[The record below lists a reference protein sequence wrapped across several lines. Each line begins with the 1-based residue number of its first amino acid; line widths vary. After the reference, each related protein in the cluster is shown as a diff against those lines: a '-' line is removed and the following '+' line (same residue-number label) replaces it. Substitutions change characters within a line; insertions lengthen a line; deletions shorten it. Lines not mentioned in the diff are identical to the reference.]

1 MTRLLEMMNHAVK
14 VIQDN
19 PIGSGLDSF
28 RALLNSTCGRRN
40 ISPDAIGELEKEDLQ
55 HLSLNLL
62 VALQNLPAASLVP
75 SKAGRGA
82 LKADLLGLLS
92 SVTTKHFEFDR
103 IKPLLK
109 ATIAETPDDALIWD
123 LVSAA
128 AVESTPPPRPT
139 ASSIQ
144 QTPWSQNTSGIIN
157 SSERRRDVDRI
168 LKVELGPLYV
178 GLPNFYEAFFGGV
191 PNLKT
196 QAEVVFRKCQ
206 EGDNPLFSNEG
217 WTGWPSGAK
226 EGDVLVWFNNLIP
239 KLEAA
244 APGHIPN
251 RRKLLAQPKTP
262 LRGSTGKRSMDI
274 GFVNSDI
281 AYEPEQELRYRWLHI
296 LVAGE
301 LKSNP
306 GADIP
311 SLAQIDLATYVRE
324 VLTAQDTRR
333 FVLGFTL
340 CGSLMRLWEFDRL
353 GEIGSEQ
360 FDINK
365 VDGGLQFVAT
375 ILGFLQMD
383 EVQLGFDPTII
394 TSNGKRYI
402 EIERHG
408 QTERL
413 IIDED
418 MKRAP
423 CIAGRATTCW
433 KAHHEEDPHTPLV
446 IKDSWQYTDREEEG
460 KMLQEASD
468 KGVVNVARYYHHETI
483 CVNGADDDVQS
494 NVRNGLDITKAA
506 NYRTGRSA
514 LVTDASVS
522 SVSRKLRSHSRS
534 TKRASSETDVALPPT
549 KRACSTSS
557 SKADIDTLS
566 NRVHRRIIL
575 RDYGKP
581 IFKASSR
588 IALLSALEMC
598 IKGHKSLHEAGFL
611 HRDVS
616 INNLLMNEDDQNP
629 SQAAFLVDL
638 DLAIREPRKGASG
651 AKGKTGTRAFMA
663 IGALL
668 GDQHSFMHDL
678 ESFFWVLF
686 WICIHYNGPDDG
698 KTVQR
703 FEKWN
708 YVDTEELA
716 ELKKGQVSHEQDFIK
731 TTKQYFTRHY
741 QPMIPWVN
749 RLRKAVFPSGRR
761 WEKDD
766 DKLYMQMQDILREA
780 RNDEGV
786 IGSGD

>member
-1 MTRLLEMMNHAVK
+1 MNYATTK
-14 VIQDN
+14 FIEGN
-19 PIGSGLDSF
+19 PIGSGLDTF
-28 RALLNSTCGRRN
+28 RALLISTCRRRS
-40 ISPDAIGELEKEDLQ
+40 IPPDAIAQLGKEGKLKLAVQQTILTIADLQ

-82 LKADLLGLLS
+82 LKADLLRLLS
-92 SVTTKHFEFDR
+92 AVTTKHFEFDR

-109 ATIAETPDDALIWD
+109 ATIDENPDDALIWD

-128 AVESTPPPRPT
+128 AVESTPPPRTT

-144 QTPWSQNTSGIIN
+144 QTPWSQSTSGIIN
-157 SSERRRDVDRI
+157 SSEFRRDVDRI

-178 GLPNFYEAFFGGV
+178 GIPFFDKAFFGGV

-196 QAEVVFRKCQ
+196 TSEIVFQKCQ
-206 EGDNPLFSNEG
+206 EGENPLFDNEG
-217 WTGWPSGAK
+217 WTGWQNGAK
-226 EGDVLVWFNNLIP
+226 EGDVLTWFNGLIP

-244 APGHIPN
+244 APDHISN

-281 AYEPEQELRYRWLHI
+281 TYEPEQESRYRWLHV

-306 GADIP
+306 AADIP

-324 VLTAQDTRR
+324 VLTAQDARR

-353 GEIGSEQ
+353 GGIGSDQ

-365 VDGGLQFVAT
+365 KDGGLQFVAT

-383 EVQLGFDPTII
+383 EVKLGFDPTII
-394 TSNGKRYI
+394 TSNGERYI
-402 EIERHG
+402 EIKRHS

-433 KAHHEEDPHTPLV
+433 KAHHEEDPQTPLV

-460 KMLQEASD
+460 KMLQEATK

-483 CVNGADDDVQS
+483 RVNGVDDDIQS
-494 NVRNGLDITKAA
+494 NLRNGLDVTKAT

-514 LVTDASVS
+514 LATDA
-522 SVSRKLRSHSRS
+522 
-534 TKRASSETDVALPPT
+534 
-549 KRACSTSS
+549 
-557 SKADIDTLS
+557 
-566 NRVHRRIIL
+566 N
-575 RDYGKP
+575 
-581 IFKASSR
+581 
-588 IALLSALEMC
+588 
-598 IKGHKSLHEAGFL
+598 
-611 HRDVS
+611 
-616 INNLLMNEDDQNP
+616 
-629 SQAAFLVDL
+629 
-638 DLAIREPRKGASG
+638 
-651 AKGKTGTRAFMA
+651 
-663 IGALL
+663 
-668 GDQHSFMHDL
+668 
-678 ESFFWVLF
+678 
-686 WICIHYNGPDDG
+686 DG
-698 KTVQR
+698 RTVRR

-731 TTKQYFTRHY
+731 TTEEYFTQHY
-741 QPMIPWVN
+741 RPLIPSVN
-749 RLRKAVFPSGRR
+749 RLRKVVFPSGRR
-761 WEKDD
+761 WEKENDG
-766 DKLYMQMQDILREA
+766 LYLQMQDIIREA
-780 RNDEGV
+780 RNDTA
-786 IGSGD
+786 IIASKD